1 MPALLAAQIAAGE
14 VVERPASVVKELVE
28 NCIDAGSSSITLE
41 LEQGGI
47 ELIRVTDDGAGMP
60 EAELPLALA
69 AHATSKLLRV
79 EDLDKIATMGF
90 RGEALASI
98 VSIARVSI
106 RSRTASQLGAAEIRG
121 EADEVS
127 PVAPASGPVGTAVT
141 VRNLFFN
148 TPARRKFL
156 RTPAT
161 EQGRCLDIFTDLA
174 MAHPAIGFTA
184 RCDGRIV
191 IECPAAQTPRQR
203 AVLLLGHE
211 LDPELLEATADAVDT
226 GGMLVLWGLVG
237 KPALARQAS
246 TSLHLFV
253 NGRVVRDRTLQHAVR
268 EAYRGLI
275 EPGRWPTAVMMLD
288 LDPSRVDVNVH
299 PTKAE
304 VRFRDQS
311 AVHQAVFR
319 AVKRALERAD
329 LTAGLGGPG
338 GSGFGAADPLARL
351 AGFGGRGILPAAQS
365 MPHAG
370 FSTAQPAVLGAFGAG
385 EVRPATPRV
394 VTSST
399 FAEYF
404 KRFAPVS
411 AQNRLNYDAISAAV
425 NAEDSLRAQSGQPG
439 FSGSNSPSAAAAT
452 GGMLAGNPEQ
462 TGGATL
468 PASLAAEPENL
479 SDQLLNASPVPPA
492 LQIHNSFLLTQDE
505 QGVVIVDQHALHE
518 RVMFEKLLNRVQH
531 GHLESQRLLVPI
543 IFRATRRQMETL
555 ESLSAPAGLLERIGI
570 VLEPAGPDSLACHS
584 FTTLLFE
591 RGVDAGDFCLELLDK
606 AGVETASG
614 TTADAGAGANMEEA
628 LRDVLDMM
636 ACKAAIKAGNHLS
649 ELELAELLALRDTV
663 ERSSNCPHGRPTS
676 IRLSIRDLERLFGR

>member
-28 NCIDAGSSSITLE
+28 NCIDAGASSITLE

-47 ELIRVTDDGAGMP
+47 ELIRVTDDGTGMP

-121 EADEVS
+121 EADSLS
-127 PVAPASGPVGTAVT
+127 PVAPASGPIGTSVT

-174 MAHPAIGFTA
+174 MAHPAIGFIA
-184 RCDGRIV
+184 RCDGRTV
-191 IECPAAQTPRQR
+191 IECPPSQSPRQR
-203 AVLLLGHE
+203 AVLLLGDE
-211 LDPELLEATADAVDT
+211 LDPELLEASADAVDT
-226 GGMLVLWGLVG
+226 GGVLVLWGLVG

-288 LDPSRVDVNVH
+288 LDPGRVDVNVH

-351 AGFGGRGILPAAQS
+351 SGFGGRGILPAAQS
-365 MPHAG
+365 MPPAG
-370 FSTAQPAVLGAFGAG
+370 FSTAQQAIAGTYGAG
-385 EVRPATPRV
+385 EVRPSTPRV

-399 FAEYF
+399 FTEYF
-404 KRFAPVS
+404 KRFAPAS
-411 AQNRLNYDAISAAV
+411 AQNRLNYDAIAAAV
-425 NAEDSLRAQSGQPG
+425 NAEDSLKAQAGQ
-439 FSGSNSPSAAAAT
+439 SPNSAAPT
-452 GGMLAGNPEQ
+452 GANPAGVLGQNEDN
-462 TGGATL
+462 
-468 PASLAAEPENL
+468 ASQPPQPSEPL
-479 SDQLLNASPVPPA
+479 GPYDQLLNASPVPPA
-492 LQIHNSFLLTQDE
+492 LQVHNSFLLTQDE

-518 RVMFEKLLNRVQH
+518 RVMFEKLLSRVQN

-555 ESLSAPAGLLERIGI
+555 ESLSAPPGLLERIGI

-606 AGVETASG
+606 AGVETAGG
-614 TTADAGAGANMEEA
+614 TAAGATATGPNLEEA